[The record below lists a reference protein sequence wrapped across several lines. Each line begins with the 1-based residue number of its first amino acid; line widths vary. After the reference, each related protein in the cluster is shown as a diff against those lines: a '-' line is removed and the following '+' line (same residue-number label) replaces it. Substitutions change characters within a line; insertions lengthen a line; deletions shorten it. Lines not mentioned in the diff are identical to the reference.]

1 MEIPRHWR
9 LKKQR
14 YGLVG
19 EVFAES
25 GRKILSG
32 RPVDLGYDP
41 GEKEEDKQLFN
52 VAAVIGELVIAND
65 FEKIDD

>member
-1 MEIPRHWR
+1 
-9 LKKQR
+9 
-14 YGLVG
+14 
-19 EVFAES
+19 
-25 GRKILSG
+25 
-32 RPVDLGYDP
+32 LGYDP